1 MAEKKKLEVPEL
13 DYDTQIQ
20 PGALPVVKPT
30 AQKPEENGIGPTAGA
45 GNAATVWDP
54 GNNQWY
60 NQAQGILS
68 QIQNRDPFTFD
79 LNGNALYQMYKDQY
93 TQHGQKAMRDT
104 MGQAAGLT
112 GGYGSTYAQMAGQE
126 AYNDYL
132 TKLNAVVPEIYAQ
145 ERAAYDQQGQDLYN
159 RYNLLN
165 NLYSA
170 DYNRYL
176 ADRDFDY
183 TKEQNDRAFEWQQQQ
198 ATQSRAWELAMLQL
212 QQGAVP
218 DDATLAAAGIGKEA
232 AERMAAYYA
241 SLMLGNPTGGGSGS
255 GGGGGRSYSG
265 GGRDTTYDQY
275 NINDDYAALLQQ
287 MTAATQ
293 GATANAISN
302 LGAGGGNVGASGN
315 GLDQDT
321 LRDLKYQVNQL
332 VSEGRPGAAS
342 ALVKNY
348 LKLGLSQAQYD
359 DLVRT
364 YGLTVD

>member
-1 MAEKKKLEVPEL
+1 MAEKKKLSFPEF
-13 DYDTQIQ
+13 DPEQGVN
-20 PGALPVVKPT
+20 PEALTVAKPT
-30 AQKPEENGIGPTAGA
+30 AAAENGVGPTATVDTS
-45 GNAATVWDP
+45 ATWDP

-60 NQAQGILS
+60 NAAQGVLS

-93 TQHGQKAMRDT
+93 TQQGQKAMRDT

-241 SLMLGNPTGGGSGS
+241 ALMLGNPTGGGGSGS

-265 GGRDTTYDQY
+265 GGRNAAYDQY
-275 NINDDYAALLQQ
+275 NIDDDYAVLLQQ

-293 GATANAISN
+293 QATANAINN
-302 LGAGGGNVGASGN
+302 LGAGGGN
-315 GLDQDT
+315 GLDQT
-321 LRDLKYQVNQL
+321 TMRDLKYTVGQY
-332 VSEGRPGAAS
+332 VSAGRTEEAK
-342 ALVKNY
+342 ALIDNY
-348 LKLGLSQAQYD
+348 L
-359 DLVRT
+359 R
-364 YGLTVD
+364 YGLTEAQRAEIYNLYGLR